1 MGFSASLVNPEVSQ
15 SVAGWSWKMMEES
28 WHMVCGQCWLLKAE
42 GRWDGDSKIRTRRSL
57 LWVLS
62 GKEFPLLA
70 PLPEAD
76 VPGSSASAS
85 ASGPLVCSPS
95 PSSMLLASHHTS
107 CQWIPTKLS
116 LGFSLP
122 RAVLLCTL
130 GETCPLPCP
139 PPPTEFIH
147 HHLGGCLMAFQCW
160 CWPAFYGL

>member
-1 MGFSASLVNPEVSQ
+1 MGFSASLVNPEVSK

-62 GKEFPLLA
+62 GKEFPLLD

-85 ASGPLVCSPS
+85 GPLGCSPS
-95 PSSMLLASHHTS
+95 PSSMLLASHHTFHSGRDLLPVDSHEAFFGFLSSPSRSPLHPWGDLPPALPSTS
-107 CQWIPTKLS
+107 C
-116 LGFSLP
+116 
-122 RAVLLCTL
+122 
-130 GETCPLPCP
+130 
-139 PPPTEFIH
+139 
-147 HHLGGCLMAFQCW
+147 
-160 CWPAFYGL
+160 